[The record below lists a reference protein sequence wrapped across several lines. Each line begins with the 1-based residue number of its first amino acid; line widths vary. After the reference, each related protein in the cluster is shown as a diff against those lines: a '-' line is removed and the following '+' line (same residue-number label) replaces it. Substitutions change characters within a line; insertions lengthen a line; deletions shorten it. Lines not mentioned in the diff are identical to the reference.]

1 MKVKFEEIVERIITV
16 NHAWKLS
23 REEFGNDFAATK
35 SLRHTKSSL
44 QATLLREFPD
54 DTYLAVASDSAEQDE
69 ELYSVRLRKTL
80 VVAGV
85 ERFDVEHLPIRI
97 AQEIFTKEE
106 INKFLSK

>member
-23 REEFGNDFAATK
+23 REEFGNDFPATK

-85 ERFDVEHLPIRI
+85 ETVSYTHLTLPTKRI
-97 AQEIFTKEE
+97 V
-106 INKFLSK
+106 